1 MKKII
6 FGVIA
11 ALSLIVTSC
20 SDFLDRAPKDALS
33 PSTFWQSEDDAYL
46 ALIGTYNGLN
56 NIYHN
61 GHWTGYNCI
70 MMDALSDNLF
80 DYFSWEGYNVLTTGN
95 ITPSNNGVAG
105 SFFNFSD
112 IRACNEY
119 LENEGNINWSTSG
132 LEDQYKA
139 EVRTIRALLYL
150 YRTNWYGDFPLI
162 TKTMSLEDSYNQA
175 RTPVAEV
182 HKFIESELKD
192 CINALPTRAQVT
204 QGRICKEFAQG
215 LLMRYYLWNS
225 DYADARTYAKAIVDE
240 GNLSLANDYKSMF
253 EVANQYDNETIFDFS
268 FVANTD
274 RDLYGNPFVANG
286 ALGGW
291 SSIVPTVDL
300 MDEFE
305 CTDGKTIDKSDL
317 YDPTHPFLNR
327 DPRLRVTMVYP
338 GQVYTGYTDSQNGC
352 YNSLSPTI
360 NGNNNL
366 DYWNNAGNASKS
378 GLQLGKYFL
387 ASNVTP
393 SGLSH
398 MSAHFK
404 VMRYAEV
411 LLTLAE
417 CDIELGNL
425 DEGVKYL
432 NMVRRRAGMPDVA
445 VTDQETLRAQVR
457 RERRVE
463 LAGEGLRREDMVRWR
478 VDANGKW
485 VASGGTPY
493 IVWKFQHNY
502 CIEHLD
508 GYIEDY
514 KDANGDWVAHVTGRT
529 GGGHNAPQTA
539 FARENFETFT
549 AKNIYWPIS
558 QSTIDTNPAL
568 TQTEGYK

>member
-1 MKKII
+1 MKKTI
-6 FGVIA
+6 FGIIA
-11 ALSLIVTSC
+11 AAVLSVTSC
-20 SDFLDRAPKDALS
+20 SDFLERAPQDALS
-33 PSTFWQSEDDAYL
+33 PATFWQSESDAYL
-46 ALIGTYNGLN
+46 ALTGTYNGLN

-61 GHWTGYNCI
+61 GHWTGYNCV

-80 DYFSWEGYNVLTTGN
+80 DYFSWEGYSVMTTGN
-95 ITPSNNGVAG
+95 ITPTNNGVAG
-105 SFFNFSD
+105 SWYQFSD

-119 LENEGNINWSTSG
+119 LEMEGNVGWSTPG
-132 LEDQYKA
+132 LEEQYKA

-150 YRTNWYGDFPLI
+150 YRSNWYGDFPLI
-162 TKTMSLEDSYNQA
+162 TKTLSLEEAYQQPRSP
-175 RTPVAEV
+175 RAEV
-182 HKFIESELKD
+182 QSFIESELKASID
-192 CINALPTRAQVT
+192 ALPDRSAVS

-225 DYADARTYAKAIVDE
+225 DYRNAKTYAEAIVN
-240 GNLSLANDYKSMF
+240 GGKLSLADDYRAMF
-253 EVANQYDNETIFDFS
+253 EVGNQYDKETIFDFS
-268 FVANTD
+268 FISNTA

-305 CTDGKTIDKSDL
+305 CIDGKTIEESDL
-317 YDPTHPFLNR
+317 YDPEHPFLNR
-327 DPRLRVTMVYP
+327 DPRLRASMIYP
-338 GQVYTGYTDSQNGC
+338 GQVYTGYTDSQKGC
-352 YNSLSPTI
+352 YNSLPATI
-360 NGNNNL
+360 DGNNNP

-387 ASNVTP
+387 ASNVT
-393 SGLSH
+393 SDGLSH
-398 MSAHFK
+398 MTVHFK

-417 CDIELGNL
+417 CDIELGDL
-425 DEGVKYL
+425 AEGAKYL
-432 NMVRRRAGMPDVA
+432 NMVRSRVGMPDVA
-445 VTDQETLRAQVR
+445 VTDQETMRAQVR

-463 LAGEGLRREDMVRWR
+463 LNGEGLRREDMVRWQ
-478 VDANGKW
+478 VDSNGKW

-493 IVWKFQHNY
+493 IVWKFQNDF

-508 GYIEDY
+508 GDVENY

-529 GGGHNAPQTA
+529 GGEKGAQQTP

-549 AKNIYWPIS
+549 SKNIFWPIS
-558 QSTIDTNPAL
+558 QGTIDVNPAIK
-568 TQTEGYK
+568 QTDGY

>member
-6 FGVIA
+6 FGIIA
-11 ALSLIVTSC
+11 AVVLSVTSC
-20 SDFLDRAPKDALS
+20 SDFLERAPQDALS
-33 PSTFWQSEDDAYL
+33 PSTFWQSESDAYQ
-46 ALIGTYNGLN
+46 ALVGTYNGLN

-61 GHWTGYNCI
+61 GHWTGYNCV

-80 DYFSWEGYNVLTTGN
+80 DYFSWEGYNVMTTGN
-95 ITPSNNGVAG
+95 ITPTNNGVAG
-105 SFFNFSD
+105 SWYQFSD

-119 LENEGNINWSTSG
+119 LEMENNVGWSTPG

-150 YRTNWYGDFPLI
+150 YRSNWYGDFPLI
-162 TKTMSLEDSYNQA
+162 TKTLSLEEAYAQPRNPRS
-175 RTPVAEV
+175 EV
-182 HKFIESELKD
+182 QSFVESELKASID
-192 CINALPTRAQVT
+192 ALPERSSVT

-225 DYADARTYAKAIVDE
+225 DYTNAKTYAEAIVKQ
-240 GNLSLANDYKSMF
+240 GNLSLAEDYKAMF
-253 EVANQYDNETIFDFS
+253 EVGNQYDKETIFDFS
-268 FVANTD
+268 FISNTD

-305 CTDGKTIDKSDL
+305 CIDGKTIEESTL
-317 YDPTHPFLNR
+317 YDPEHPFLNR
-327 DPRLRVTMVYP
+327 DPRLRASIVYP
-338 GQVYTGYTDSQNGC
+338 GQVYTGYTDSQRGC
-352 YNSLSPTI
+352 YNSLPETI
-360 NGNNNL
+360 DGNNNQ

-387 ASNVTP
+387 ANNVT
-393 SGLSH
+393 SDGLSH
-398 MSAHFK
+398 MTVHFK

-417 CDIELGNL
+417 CNIELGNL
-425 DEGVKYL
+425 AEGAKYL
-432 NMVRRRAGMPDVA
+432 NMVRSRAGMPDVA
-445 VTDQETLRAQVR
+445 VTNQETMRAQVR

-463 LAGEGLRREDMVRWR
+463 LNSEGLRREDMIRWQ

-493 IVWKFQHNY
+493 IVWKFQNDY

-508 GYIEDY
+508 GDIENQ
-514 KDANGDWVAHVTGRT
+514 KDANGDWVARVTGRT
-529 GGGHNAPQTA
+529 GGEHAAQKTA

-549 AKNIYWPIS
+549 SKNIFWPIS
-558 QSTIDTNPAL
+558 QGTIDVNPAIK
-568 TQTEGYK
+568 QTDGY

>member
-6 FGVIA
+6 FGLIA
-11 ALSLIVTSC
+11 ALTITVTSC
-20 SDFLDRAPKDALS
+20 SDFLERSPQDALS
-33 PSTFWQSEDDAYL
+33 PATFWQTENDAYL

-61 GHWTGYNCI
+61 GHWTGYNCV

-80 DYFSWEGYNVLTTGN
+80 DYFSWEGYSVMTTGN
-95 ITPSNNGVAG
+95 ITPTNNGVAG
-105 SFFNFSD
+105 SWYQFSD

-119 LENEGNINWSTSG
+119 LEMENNVNWATSG
-132 LEDQYKA
+132 LEEQYKA

-150 YRTNWYGDFPLI
+150 YRSNWYGDFPLV
-162 TKTMSLEDSYNQA
+162 TKTLDLAEAYAQP
-175 RTPVAEV
+175 RTSRAEV
-182 HKFIESELKD
+182 QSFIESELKASID
-192 CINALPTRAQVT
+192 ALPTRAIVS

-225 DYADARTYAKAIVDE
+225 DYANAKTYAQAIVSG
-240 GNLSLANDYKSMF
+240 GNLSLADDFKTMF
-253 EVANQYDNETIFDFS
+253 EVGNQYDKETIFDFS
-268 FVANTD
+268 FISNTA

-305 CTDGKTIDKSDL
+305 CIDGKTIEESEL
-317 YDPTHPFLNR
+317 YDPEYPFLNR
-327 DPRLRVTMVYP
+327 DPRLRVSMVYP
-338 GQVYTGYTDSQNGC
+338 GQVYTGYTDSQRGC
-352 YNSLSPTI
+352 YNSLPEQI
-360 NGNNNL
+360 DGNNNA

-387 ASNVTP
+387 ASNVT
-393 SGLSH
+393 SDGLSH
-398 MSAHFK
+398 MTVHFK
-404 VMRYAEV
+404 AMRYAEV

-417 CDIELGNL
+417 CNIELGDL
-425 DEGVKYL
+425 AEGAKYL
-432 NMVRRRAGMPDVA
+432 NMVRARAGMPDVA
-445 VTDQETLRAQVR
+445 VSDQETMRAQVR

-463 LAGEGLRREDMVRWR
+463 LAGEGLRREDMVRWQ
-478 VDANGKW
+478 VDSNGKW

-493 IVWKFQHNY
+493 IVWKFQNDF

-508 GYIEDY
+508 GDVENR

-529 GGGHNAPQTA
+529 GGEFGAPKTA
-539 FARENFETFT
+539 FARENFATFSS
-549 AKNIYWPIS
+549 KNIFWPIS
-558 QSTIDTNPAL
+558 QSTIDVNPAIK
-568 TQTEGYK
+568 QTTGY